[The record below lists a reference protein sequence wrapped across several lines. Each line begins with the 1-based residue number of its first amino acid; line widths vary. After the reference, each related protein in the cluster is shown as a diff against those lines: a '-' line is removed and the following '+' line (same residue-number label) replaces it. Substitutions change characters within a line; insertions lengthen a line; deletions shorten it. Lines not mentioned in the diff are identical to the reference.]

1 MMDVFDFKAFPVL
14 ETPRLRLR
22 QITRADAEAVFR
34 IRSDFEVTRYNT
46 GAPYRQL
53 DQAIQLIE
61 NITAAYGDHS
71 EIRWGITLKDE
82 ADELIG
88 MIGYNYW
95 IRADCRASVGY
106 DLARAY
112 WGHGL
117 MPEALRAVVE
127 FGFERMLLNRIE
139 ADAEGR
145 NPASRRV
152 LEKVGF
158 RCEGIQREHFYA
170 DNGFHDLWLFG
181 LLRREWADH
190 SGQR

>member
-1 MMDVFDFKAFPVL
+1 MDGFDFGSFPTL

-22 QITRADAEAVFR
+22 QITRADVDAVFR

-53 DQAIQLIE
+53 DQAVQLIE
-61 NITAAYGDHS
+61 SITAAYDDCS
-71 EIRWGITLKDE
+71 EIRWGITLKDGN
-82 ADELIG
+82 DELIG
-88 MIGYNYW
+88 MVGYNYW

-112 WGHGL
+112 WGQGL
-117 MPEALRAVVE
+117 MSEALRAVVD
-127 FGFERMLLNRIE
+127 FGFERMFLNRIE

-145 NPASRRV
+145 NPASQRV

-170 DNGFHDLWLFG
+170 DSSFHDLWLFS
-181 LLRREWADH
+181 LLRRDWAER